1 MIQQLNGFFLNFNLD
16 NETSALLTYFSVLI
30 GLIIVGTILYFF
42 LHKLCHTFLLNKL
55 TAKYKQQHLKHLL
68 LENKLIR
75 IVLLFFPPAFIYYF
89 LPVLRSSVPL
99 GSYAWLIELTDKIL
113 VTYMLVLFAILI
125 NKVIDMG
132 EAIYNQYPISKKW
145 PIKSYTQFLK
155 IFSFIIFTI
164 VIIASLVDKSPLAF
178 FTGLGA
184 MMAIIMLVFKDSIL
198 SFVSSIQLSASN
210 MVQVGQWIEIPG
222 KDISGTIIE
231 MSLNTVKIQNFD
243 KTISTVPP
251 YFLTSN
257 ILKNWQ
263 GMYDAGGRRFK
274 RAIPFDMNSV
284 RPADEIMLEELEKIS
299 LLKEY
304 INKHR
309 DTLLKTGSNLQL
321 FRNYAQ
327 ALVDQDA
334 RIHKENF
341 TCLVR
346 ELAPSSINGVS
357 VEVYAFT
364 VSVNWKDHEVVAADI
379 MDNLIAHTPH
389 FGLKLLQQT

>member
-16 NETSALLTYFSVLI
+16 NETSALLTFFSVLV
-30 GLIIVGTILYFF
+30 GLIIVSTILYFL
-42 LHKLCHTFLLNKL
+42 LHKLFHTLLLDKL
-55 TAKYKQQHLKHLL
+55 TAKYKKQHLKHLL
-68 LENKLIR
+68 LENRLIR

-89 LPVLRSSVPL
+89 LPVLRNGVPL
-99 GSYAWLIELTDKIL
+99 SSYSWLIELTDKIL
-113 VTYMLVLFAILI
+113 VTYMLVLLAVLV
-125 NKVIDMG
+125 NKIIDTG

-164 VIIASLVDKSPLAF
+164 IIIASLMDKSPLAF

-184 MMAIIMLVFKDSIL
+184 MMAIILLVFKDSIL

-251 YFLTSN
+251 YYLTTN

-274 RAIPFDMNSV
+274 RALPFDMNSV
-284 RPADEIMLEELEKIS
+284 RLADALMLEELEKLP
-299 LLKEY
+299 LLKDY
-304 INKHR
+304 INTHR
-309 DTLLKTGSNLQL
+309 KTLLETGSNLHL

-327 ALVDQDA
+327 AFLEHDD
-334 RIHKENF
+334 RIHKKNF

-346 ELAPSSINGVS
+346 ELAPSSINGIS
-357 VEVYAFT
+357 VEIYAFT
-364 VSVNWKDHEVVAADI
+364 VTVDWKGHESVAADV
-379 MDNLIAHTPH
+379 MDNLIAHAPT

>member
-1 MIQQLNGFFLNFNLD
+1 
-16 NETSALLTYFSVLI
+16 
-30 GLIIVGTILYFF
+30 
-42 LHKLCHTFLLNKL
+42 
-55 TAKYKQQHLKHLL
+55 
-68 LENKLIR
+68 
-75 IVLLFFPPAFIYYF
+75 
-89 LPVLRSSVPL
+89 
-99 GSYAWLIELTDKIL
+99 
-113 VTYMLVLFAILI
+113 
-125 NKVIDMG
+125 
-132 EAIYNQYPISKKW
+132 
-145 PIKSYTQFLK
+145 
-155 IFSFIIFTI
+155 
-164 VIIASLVDKSPLAF
+164 
-178 FTGLGA
+178 
-184 MMAIIMLVFKDSIL
+184 
-198 SFVSSIQLSASN
+198 
-210 MVQVGQWIEIPG
+210 
-222 KDISGTIIE
+222 
-231 MSLNTVKIQNFD
+231 
-243 KTISTVPP
+243 
-251 YFLTSN
+251 
-257 ILKNWQ
+257 
-263 GMYDAGGRRFK
+263 MYDAGGRRFK